1 MSTVYARKSILARI
15 DRTITNDSSKESDGK
30 FLQEACSISDYY
42 SVEFKYVKTR
52 MENKYS
58 FKFKDYYK
66 RSYALEQWD
75 KIKDT
80 LFFVQKS
87 DTKTK
92 KSAKPKVITE
102 NDWTNSSKNDL
113 SPAQALYRFNKLKA
127 EEKKQRLLEEVR
139 NVDLLFSN

>member
-1 MSTVYARKSILARI
+1 MSAAYARKSILARI

-75 KIKDT
+75 KIKE
-80 LFFVQKS
+80 S
-87 DTKTK
+87 
-92 KSAKPKVITE
+92 
-102 NDWTNSSKNDL
+102 
-113 SPAQALYRFNKLKA
+113 
-127 EEKKQRLLEEVR
+127 
-139 NVDLLFSN
+139 